1 MNGRLEPTIAA
12 IATPPGPGGIGI
24 VRISGPRA
32 LPILSKLF
40 TPKRPAS
47 WPQSHHLALGWI
59 TSPGSKQIIDE
70 VMAVFMAAP
79 HSYTREDVAEIH
91 CHGNFLILQHVLI
104 LAQEAGAR
112 LAEPGEFTKRAFL
125 NGRLDLTQAEAV
137 LELLQARTSEGLRL
151 AINQLHGQ
159 LQQAIQ
165 QLVKALIRIKAILE
179 VAIDFPDEEGEII
192 KPQELLQTVEGEI
205 LPALENLIF
214 AADHGKI
221 FREGIAVVIVGRPN
235 VGKSS
240 LLNTLLQ
247 EERAIVTAE
256 PGTTRDTIE
265 EQITLNGLPI
275 RLIDT
280 AGIREAKDVVEGIGI
295 ERSRQKMALAD
306 VVLCLV
312 DASQPLHDDDL
323 ALLTEVRKG
332 KFIVVANKQDLCS
345 DEQLLALQRRMA
357 DTPLVALSAKLGT
370 GVRELGEALFSL
382 VTGGAKG
389 WDPGHTTVP
398 NARHRAALTKAS
410 LACRAL
416 CQNLSGAVA
425 PELLAIDLQTVLDA
439 LGEIVGYT
447 TTEDVLDSI
456 FGEFCLGK

>member
-1 MNGRLEPTIAA
+1 MSARFEPTIAA

-24 VRISGPRA
+24 VRISGPNA
-32 LPILSKLF
+32 LPILRTLF
-40 TPKRPAS
+40 TPRRPAS
-47 WPQSHHLALGWI
+47 WPQSHRLALGWI
-59 TSPGSKQIIDE
+59 PPPGSDQPLDE

-79 HSYTREDVAEIH
+79 HSYTREDVVEIH
-91 CHGNFLILQHVLI
+91 CHGNFLILHQVLI

-112 LAEPGEFTKRAFL
+112 LAEPGEFTKRAFV

-137 LELLQARTSEGLRL
+137 LELLQARTVEGLRL
-151 AINQLHGQ
+151 AINQLHGR

-165 QLVKALIRIKAILE
+165 QLVSALIRIRAILE
-179 VAIDFPDEEGEII
+179 VAIDFPDEEEEII
-192 KPQELLQTVEGEI
+192 QPQKILQTVEGEI
-205 LPALENLIF
+205 LPVLENLIF
-214 AADHGKI
+214 AADHGKV

-265 EQITLNGLPI
+265 EQIAINGLLI

-312 DASQPLHDDDL
+312 DASQPLHEDDL
-323 ALLTEVRKG
+323 ALIAQAKVG
-332 KFIVVANKQDLCS
+332 KLIVVANKRDLCS
-345 DEQLLALQRRMA
+345 DEQLLALQRGMA
-357 DTPLVALSAKLGT
+357 STPLVALSAKLGT
-370 GVRELGEALFSL
+370 GVQELGEALYSL

-389 WDPGHTTVP
+389 WDPGHSTVP
-398 NARHRAALTKAS
+398 NARHRAALAKAR